1 MAITKSSTVKNTSK
15 GLIKTNKE
23 KIKHFQILK
32 FAQLKNYKML
42 F

>member
-1 MAITKSSTVKNTSK
+1 MAITKSSTVKK
-15 GLIKTNKE
+15 YFQRIDQTNKE